1 MASRKI
7 HCPPL
12 QVEYRLLAMQVSPE
26 PAFPEQRI
34 TQEEMLELEAFRELD
49 YETTRKYHIPIEL
62 MMENAG
68 LNMARVIAVHAALG
82 SNILVLAGK
91 GNNGGGGLTT
101 ARRLACW
108 GYNVSL
114 YMPDPPGNDLVEN
127 QLERALKCGVQE
139 KGPLQ
144 SIINTEYLS
153 QTDVILDALLGFS
166 QRLPLPVSYQEIFRQ
181 AASSDCLRISL
192 DLPTGIISD
201 DPTDQFPADII
212 CSLAAPKKIL
222 FNGTGYSIIYLADL
236 GIPREI
242 YATKGIPFNIPFEIS
257 PIFTLLAR

>member
-1 MASRKI
+1 
-7 HCPPL
+7 
-12 QVEYRLLAMQVSPE
+12 MQISPE

-34 TQEEMLELEAFRELD
+34 TREEMLELEAFRALD
-49 YETTRKYHIPIEL
+49 YEATIKYHIPIEL

-108 GYNVSL
+108 GYNVSF
-114 YMPDPPGNDLVEN
+114 YMPDPPGNDLVKN
-127 QLERALKCGVQE
+127 QLERALKCGVREIDQ
-139 KGPLQ
+139 Q
-144 SIINTEYLS
+144 QRMMHSAYLS
-153 QTDVILDALLGFS
+153 QKDVVLDALLGFS
-166 QRLPLPVSYQEIFRQ
+166 QRLPLPIFYREIFRQ
-181 AASSDCLRISL
+181 VASLDCLKISL

-201 DPTDQFPADII
+201 DHADRFPADII

-222 FNGTGYSIIYLADL
+222 FDKSGDSIIYLADL
-236 GIPREI
+236 GIPRDI
-242 YATKGIPFNIPFEIS
+242 YDTKGLPFHIPFEKS
-257 PIFTLLAR
+257 SVFTLLSH